1 MIHIVGFSQCVPHS
15 QAIGQWKNPDD
26 QFSEGYRQI
35 EMWCHIAKTLER
47 GLADGFFLADVHG
60 VYDVYG
66 NSRDAAHKY
75 AVQTPGVDPMLLTSA
90 MANVTTHLG
99 FINTYS
105 TTFHA
110 PYECARAFSSL
121 DHFTNGRIG
130 WNIVTSYTHSA
141 EANGIGNM
149 LNHDKRYDRADEY
162 MDVVYK
168 LWESSWENDA
178 VIQDVKN
185 DIHTNSSKVHEI
197 GHEGEYFSVKGPH
210 LCEPSIQRTPVLFQ
224 AGASSRGSEFGSKHA
239 EGIFME
245 YPRFFE
251 DNAFIANKISKL
263 KDQIAANGRNPS
275 MVKIMM
281 AITPIV
287 APSEKEALEKEAW
300 FKQFDSPEGH
310 LALFGGHTGIDL
322 SGLDYDTSIE
332 DINLEGMQHIALKW
346 KGKTIKQFLS
356 QRPPTCVGSTK
367 QVVDRMEE
375 LASCGVDGFVVHP
388 MIQPQS
394 HEDLVDF
401 IIPELQKRNLF
412 RTKYEHNTLRG
423 HLLGSKD
430 SLSNSDHPSAKFR
443 V

>member
-1 MIHIVGFSQCVPHS
+1 
-15 QAIGQWKNPDD
+15 
-26 QFSEGYRQI
+26 
-35 EMWCHIAKTLER
+35 
-47 GLADGFFLADVHG
+47 
-60 VYDVYG
+60 
-66 NSRDAAHKY
+66 
-75 AVQTPGVDPMLLTSA
+75 
-90 MANVTTHLG
+90 
-99 FINTYS
+99 
-105 TTFHA
+105 
-110 PYECARAFSSL
+110 
-121 DHFTNGRIG
+121 
-130 WNIVTSYTHSA
+130 
-141 EANGIGNM
+141 
-149 LNHDKRYDRADEY
+149 
-162 MDVVYK
+162 
-168 LWESSWENDA
+168 
-178 VIQDVKN
+178 
-185 DIHTNSSKVHEI
+185 
-197 GHEGEYFSVKGPH
+197 
-210 LCEPSIQRTPVLFQ
+210 
-224 AGASSRGSEFGSKHA
+224 
-239 EGIFME
+239 ME